1 MNSLFFILCALV
13 VLVLVFYAGII
24 VGIADCKRRFQ
35 VPKGA
40 VGVDKNGACIYR

>member
-1 MNSLFFILCALV
+1 MNLFFIILV
-13 VLVLVFYAGII
+13 AIVLAFYIGII

-40 VGVDKNGACIYR
+40 VGVDEHGACIYK